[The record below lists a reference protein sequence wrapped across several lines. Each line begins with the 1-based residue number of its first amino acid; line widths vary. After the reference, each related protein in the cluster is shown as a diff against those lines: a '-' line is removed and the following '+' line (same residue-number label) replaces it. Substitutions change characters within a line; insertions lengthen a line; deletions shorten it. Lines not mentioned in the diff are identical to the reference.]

1 MAALLASVVFSA
13 LVAPAF
19 GKGFLS
25 EGKFDLD
32 SQSFQKE
39 LTEAMGM
46 ALGCGGHVGEQELQ
60 GIERQLQPIWRSLQK
75 NSENRIERRS
85 IRYLVHRFFDRRSA
99 LHIRGFEPSRL
110 VNSSDWGDVDIL
122 SQRVPAYVEAV
133 LQSKHRTA
141 SGFDLRDAA
150 YMVATIQQLVW
161 DSEGTLLE
169 KAYNHHRIAPDQ
181 SLAIEEMGPILE
193 AYLVHWFVGDD
204 AESISILL
212 SNRSLLVQSIPHWE
226 KLVSMAT
233 GHAKAMEYKRQHL
246 PLLASADTSARRG
259 HNALSSLFSF
269 EDMHRIVGG
278 ITTSFASYWESECQ
292 SMKNALVDMDTH
304 HTGRVPLSKFY
315 GSALDSE
322 WRFGES
328 ESYLRELG
336 ALDETGWRGKQV
348 IIANYIQGASNCI
361 VSATHYL
368 VCCVNECEA
377 LQGELEVAIGGPVS
391 NPHQILEIVK
401 GMSSAPIEGSLSEQ
415 LEKIATT
422 HNGLVPLHGRLFA
435 QWLHYVF
442 PRECPFPHKAGTA
455 AKLTPLE
462 FGYDYLAQGSDMRRH
477 AEEANVSDIP
487 IDVGRDELQWMSQWS
502 AEEELVSDQVMHGF
516 RAPWEGR
523 GYAASGA
530 MLLLIAGIVAVLRT
544 KGKSASKSDDWLVT
558 HSKAHF
564 V

>member
-1 MAALLASVVFSA
+1 
-13 LVAPAF
+13 
-19 GKGFLS
+19 
-25 EGKFDLD
+25 
-32 SQSFQKE
+32 
-39 LTEAMGM
+39 MG
-46 ALGCGGHVGEQELQ
+46 
-60 GIERQLQPIWRSLQK
+60 P
-75 NSENRIERRS
+75 
-85 IRYLVHRFFDRRSA
+85 
-99 LHIRGFEPSRL
+99 
-110 VNSSDWGDVDIL
+110 
-122 SQRVPAYVEAV
+122 
-133 LQSKHRTA
+133 

-181 SLAIEEMGPILE
+181 SLAIEEMGPTLE

-233 GHAKAMEYKRQHL
+233 GHAKAMEYKRQNL
-246 PLLASADTSARRG
+246 PLLALADTSARRG

-315 GSALDSE
+315 SKTLDSE

-391 NPHQILEIVK
+391 NPQQILEIVK

-422 HNGLVPLHGRLFA
+422 HNGVVPLHGRLFA

-442 PRECPFPHKAGTA
+442 PRECPFPHKVGTTSARTPNEYGDDFIVSAEIMGQHA
-455 AKLTPLE
+455 AARSSTALQE
-462 FGYDYLAQGSDMRRH
+462 QMVEQD
-477 AEEANVSDIP
+477 EA
-487 IDVGRDELQWMSQWS
+487 QWMSQWS
-502 AEEELVSDQVMHGF
+502 EEEELIVDYSLHLT
-516 RAPWEGR
+516 APWDR
-523 GYAASGA
+523 SRR
-530 MLLLIAGIVAVLRT
+530 MLLVGLVFVALALAGFGGMSVV
-544 KGKSASKSDDWLVT
+544 GKSAGTLGGDSFNC
-558 HSKAHF
+558 KA
-564 V
+564 